1 VTLALIPEADRPAF
15 FLLETSL
22 RTLPHSP
29 PLPRRTYHHRHMS
42 LISHLLSL
50 IPTLPSILGPSLVKH
65 FPYKRENELV
75 LETYVRNMLGL
86 VEGCPEVAGKVWEGI
101 MDRLIRL
108 DVG

>member
-1 VTLALIPEADRPAF
+1 
-15 FLLETSL
+15 
-22 RTLPHSP
+22 
-29 PLPRRTYHHRHMS
+29 MS

-108 DVG
+108 DVGWLGYWVVSEAPVLTIGSYFLFAGRDSDRAGRPR